1 MTASRSDAI
10 DSILAERGR
19 THGDYRDHAAVTQ
32 AIKDIYRGHKGWE
45 RLTACQ
51 RETLDMLAHKI
62 GRILAGD
69 PSHQDHWD
77 DIAGYARLVSKE
89 IAGPDQATRA
99 SLGVFH
105 RLAEAKAALEAEVG
119 VNAR

>member
-32 AIKDIYRGHKGWE
+32 AIKDIYRGHQGWA

-51 RETLDMLAHKI
+51 RETLDMHAHKV

-77 DIAGYARLVSKE
+77 DIAGYARLVSQE
-89 IAGPDQATRA
+89 IAY
-99 SLGVFH
+99 
-105 RLAEAKAALEAEVG
+105 
-119 VNAR
+119 NAP